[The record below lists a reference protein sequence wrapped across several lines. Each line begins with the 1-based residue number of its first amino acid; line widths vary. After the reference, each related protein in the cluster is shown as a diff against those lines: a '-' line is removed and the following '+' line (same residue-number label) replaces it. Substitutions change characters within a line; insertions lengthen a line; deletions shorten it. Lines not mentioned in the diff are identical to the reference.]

1 MDISIVDVE
10 VKDIRFP
17 TSLKADG
24 SDAMHT
30 DPDYSCAYVILKTNT
45 DIRGYGLTFTLGR
58 GTEIVVQACK
68 SLSTLVKNQKVLNIF
83 NDFASFWRKLTSE
96 SQLRWIGPEKGV
108 IHLATAAI
116 INALWDMWARIEK
129 KPVWKLLVDLTPEQ
143 LVSTIDFRYITDF
156 ITKEEAI
163 RMLRN
168 NEVDKKKREKFLIEN
183 GYPAYTTQIGWLGYS
198 DEKVKELCKKFLD
211 LGFTSFKA
219 KVGQN
224 IKDDIQRCRLI
235 RETIG
240 YENKLM
246 LDANQVWDV
255 EEAIEWMKQLKEF
268 KPVWIEEP
276 TSPDDILGHAKI
288 ADELKSIGIAVATG
302 EMCANRVMFKQL
314 LQSKAIQF
322 CQIDSAR
329 IGGINEI
336 LAVYFMAKKIGI
348 PVCPHAGGIGLCEM
362 VQHLQMWDF
371 VSLSGTTTDRVI
383 EYVDQ
388 QHEHFENPVQLRNAC
403 YMPPIAPGYS
413 TKLKNDCIS
422 NYIYPDGTEWR
433 RTFN

>member
-1 MDISIVDVE
+1 
-10 VKDIRFP
+10 
-17 TSLKADG
+17 
-24 SDAMHT
+24 
-30 DPDYSCAYVILKTNT
+30 
-45 DIRGYGLTFTLGR
+45 
-58 GTEIVVQACK
+58 
-68 SLSTLVKNQKVLNIF
+68 
-83 NDFASFWRKLTSE
+83 
-96 SQLRWIGPEKGV
+96 
-108 IHLATAAI
+108 
-116 INALWDMWARIEK
+116 
-129 KPVWKLLVDLTPEQ
+129 
-143 LVSTIDFRYITDF
+143 
-156 ITKEEAI
+156 
-163 RMLRN
+163 MLRN

-198 DEKVKELCKKFLD
+198 DEKVKELCKQFLD

-336 LAVYFMAKKIGI
+336 LAVYFMAKKIGSKI
-348 PVCPHAGGIGLCEM
+348 YFLIYLY
-362 VQHLQMWDF
+362 L
-371 VSLSGTTTDRVI
+371 T
-383 EYVDQ
+383 
-388 QHEHFENPVQLRNAC
+388 
-403 YMPPIAPGYS
+403 
-413 TKLKNDCIS
+413 LKNANI
-422 NYIYPDGTEWR
+422 
-433 RTFN
+433 